1 MVRTQIQL
9 TEEQSKRLK
18 AMASD
23 EGVSVAELIRRSID
37 QYTQGHPQ
45 PDREELIHRSF
56 AVIGKYSSGLS
67 DVGVNHDKYLADIYA
82 EVVE

>member
-45 PDREELIHRSF
+45 PYREELIHRSF
-56 AVIGKYSSGLS
+56 AVVGKYISGLS